1 MQGIMRH
8 PSNKYYLKLE
18 DRVLLSDGDSI
29 VPIDFLYKRILEG
42 KSLDGICLS
51 DSLTKS
57 EEVSFYN
64 KKYPQEKVTQKNKV
78 RKLSFSWD
86 KMPEE
91 YKNIDVDQYV
101 IQKFK
106 KEVKGTSF
114 TKEQIKKRA
123 YRLKMELRIWKER
136 NLLDLLR
143 TLIYIV
149 NTFEEQNVV
158 WGTGRGSSCASYVL
172 YIIGLHQVDS
182 VEYDLDITEFFR

>member
-1 MQGIMRH
+1 MRH

-42 KSLDGICLS
+42 KSLDGVCLP
-51 DSLTKS
+51 DSLAKS

-64 KKYPQEKVTQKNKV
+64 KKYPKEKVTQKNKV

-101 IQKFK
+101 IKKFK
-106 KEVKGTSF
+106 KEVKSTSF